1 VDWSAWHDQYDV
13 ADSSMARRLH
23 TVQGQILAAL
33 SRAPAGEVK
42 VVSLC
47 AGDGRDLL
55 DVLADHPRR
64 DDVRARLVELDPRNT
79 AAAQER
85 ADRAGLRQVEIV
97 TGDASLLDHYTDMVP
112 ADLVLVCGVFG
123 NITDPDIGR
132 TIAACKQLCMSG
144 GTVIW
149 TRHRRAPDRVPR
161 ICDWFETQGFELRWL
176 SAVEDGFGVGVHRF
190 TGPPQPLHRGTR
202 MFQFVGSDVL
212 RQAEASEA
220 SEATTTPHR
229 PD

>member
-1 VDWSAWHDQYDV
+1 MGWNAWHDQYDV
-13 ADSSMARRLH
+13 ADSSMARRLL
-23 TVQGQILAAL
+23 TVQGQIHAVL
-33 SRAPAGEVK
+33 SEAPAGEVK
-42 VVSLC
+42 VISLC

-55 DVLADHPRR
+55 DVLADHPRS

-79 AAAQER
+79 AAARER
-85 ADRAGLRQVEIV
+85 ADRAGLQQVEIV
-97 TGDASLLDHYTDMVP
+97 TGDASLIDHYKDLVP

-123 NITDPDIGR
+123 NITDPDIER
-132 TIAACKQLCMSG
+132 TVAACKQLCTTD

-190 TGPPQPLHRGTR
+190 AGVPQPLRDGMR
-202 MFQFVGSDVL
+202 LFEFVGSDVL
-212 RQAEASEA
+212 RRAEAAEASD
-220 SEATTTPHR
+220 ATTSVQA
-229 PD
+229 D